1 MAKKT
6 PRPVKGRFA
15 VKPGAIAISHEEGFR
30 HAIDNGLKKTGWDPG
45 EYKDVRVEFSATVSV
60 VNPGHIIEY
69 CVILTPPTS

>member
-15 VKPGAIAISHEEGFR
+15 VKENAVPISHEEGFR
-30 HAIDNGLKKTGWDPG
+30 HALDNGLKKTGWEPG
-45 EYKDVRVEFSATVSV
+45 EHPNVRVEFSATISV

-69 CVILTPPTS
+69 CVTLTPPTS